1 MEKKELLA
9 EYDHKISNNEQRLER
24 LSKEKQQLKQCM
36 YYLEMD
42 MRKSFRE
49 IQQFTEELVS
59 QGSQVARWSKMRMK
73 GNQLTS
79 RSW

>member
-9 EYDHKISNNEQRLER
+9 EYDRKISSNEQRLER

-42 MRKSFRE
+42 MPRKPSCS
-49 IQQFTEELVS
+49 L
-59 QGSQVARWSKMRMK
+59 GAK
-73 GNQLTS
+73 
-79 RSW
+79 